1 MNTSADAIRSALVT
15 GASRGIGRGI
25 ALDLAQQ
32 GYGLTISSRS
42 AEELEATTDDLR
54 HAGAPQVVV
63 HACDLADRAALPAL
77 VVAHG
82 EAFGSMNALVLSGG
96 VGTAGAFEQL
106 SQPRIDK
113 TLAVNLTST
122 IALVQQA
129 LPLLRT
135 AAATARNGSRVVIL
149 SSIAGVYAEA
159 GLAVY
164 GASKAALVSLASSL
178 NAEESGNGVMFT
190 AVAPAYVATDMS
202 AWITDRIPANTMIP
216 VADVVAVVRTLLEL
230 GPQTSITD
238 IVVSR
243 SGASPYS
250 A

>member
-1 MNTSADAIRSALVT
+1 MKTPVPPTRTALVT
-15 GASRGIGRGI
+15 GASRGIGHGL

-42 AEELEATTDDLR
+42 AEDLEPTADELR
-54 HAGAPQVVV
+54 RAGAPQVVV
-63 HACDLADRAALPAL
+63 HACDLADREALPAL
-77 VVAHG
+77 VTAHH
-82 EAFGSMNALVLSGG
+82 EAFGSMDALMLSGG
-96 VGTAGAFEQL
+96 VGTAGVFEQL
-106 SQPRIDK
+106 SPQRIDK

-135 AAATARNGSRVVIL
+135 AAADSQNGARVVIL
-149 SSIAGVYAEA
+149 SSITGVYAEA

-164 GASKAALVSLASSL
+164 GASKAALVSLAVSL

-202 AWITDRIPANTMIP
+202 AWITEQIPSDSMIP
-216 VADVVAVVRTLLEL
+216 VADIVALVRTLLAL
-230 GPQTSITD
+230 GQHTSITN